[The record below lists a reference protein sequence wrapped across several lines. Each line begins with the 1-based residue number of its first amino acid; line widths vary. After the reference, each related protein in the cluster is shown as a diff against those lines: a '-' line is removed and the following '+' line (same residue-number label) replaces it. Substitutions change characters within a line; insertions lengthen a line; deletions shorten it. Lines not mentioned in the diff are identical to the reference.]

1 MGATGLSA
9 GSLALQG
16 FSTLM
21 QSQGVAEADTYQA
34 EKSDTAAKYGELKA
48 VQVGGQLT
56 RNLNTTLGNIAAV
69 RAAANADPSSP
80 TGAAV
85 IENQEAI
92 GNEQRG
98 ITVNSILQQARQDR
112 SDAAYLLPRGCR
124 SRHDDRRSVRR
135 RRHLQGLGGNQFR

>member
-16 FSTLM
+16 FSSLLHGQG
-21 QSQGVAEADTYQA
+21 QSEAYGFQA
-34 EKSDTAAKYGELKA
+34 EKSEVAATYGELKA
-48 VQVGGQLT
+48 VQVGGQMT

-69 RAAANADPSSP
+69 RAAANTDPSSP

-92 GNEQRG
+92 GNEHRG
-98 ITVNSILQQARQDR
+98 TKVNSIVQQAPPGR
-112 SDAAYLLPRGCR
+112 SAADTSRDA
-124 SRHDDRRSVRR
+124 
-135 RRHLQGLGGNQFR
+135 